1 MSGNSAT
8 TTSTSIS
15 LSVQKKRFVLLLTLI
30 LTGSMWFYLTDIG
43 LRERRL
49 HPSPDEVKDT
59 HGDLFA
65 PWYGARELWVNHR
78 DPYSP
83 EVTREIQNEYY
94 GKALTG
100 ALHEPK
106 DQQRF
111 AYPVHLVFLFLPF
124 IHLSFNTVRI
134 IFYCLLPAITLATI
148 PAWRRLVG
156 VRSSV
161 FLFTV
166 IAAFTYTSVSVFR
179 GLNLQQLTLLVAGLL
194 AACAVSL
201 MNGRYVVAGVF
212 LALASMKSQM
222 SILPSLWLSLWAIS
236 NWKERKHLLWSFLM
250 TMAILLIGAEYILP
264 GWIPKFINGAM
275 AYRQYAAG
283 GNLSEFYLPNF
294 LSVIFSGLVFLMMA
308 VVCWRTRQEPCGSL
322 GFAFTFC
329 TILAGSIFVVPALSA
344 VFNQVLLIPALLLP
358 LRTWKKMWTRDS
370 RFRIALRL
378 FAGAALLPWA
388 CAIITL
394 LVWAFLPVAVLHRIW
409 GLPLYGWFALPF
421 AALGFLVF
429 TLKDVLQ
436 ETKPAAS
443 VAT

>member
-1 MSGNSAT
+1 MT
-8 TTSTSIS
+8 LTI
-15 LSVQKKRFVLLLTLI
+15 LLL
-30 LTGSMWFYLTDIG
+30 
-43 LRERRL
+43 
-49 HPSPDEVKDT
+49 
-59 HGDLFA
+59 
-65 PWYGARELWVNHR
+65 
-78 DPYSP
+78 
-83 EVTREIQNEYY
+83 
-94 GKALTG
+94 
-100 ALHEPK
+100 
-106 DQQRF
+106 
-111 AYPVHLVFLFLPF
+111 
-124 IHLSFNTVRI
+124 
-134 IFYCLLPAITLATI
+134 
-148 PAWRRLVG
+148 
-156 VRSSV
+156 
-161 FLFTV
+161 
-166 IAAFTYTSVSVFR
+166 
-179 GLNLQQLTLLVAGLL
+179 
-194 AACAVSL
+194 
-201 MNGRYVVAGVF
+201 
-212 LALASMKSQM
+212 
-222 SILPSLWLSLWAIS
+222 
-236 NWKERKHLLWSFLM
+236 
-250 TMAILLIGAEYILP
+250 GAEYILP
-264 GWIPKFINGAM
+264 GWIPKFINGAI

-283 GNLSEFYLPNF
+283 GNLSGFYLPNF
-294 LSVIFSGLVFLMMA
+294 LSIIFSGLVFLMMA